1 MNMNINKTLTA
12 AVLAASALAAQAA
25 AADILL
31 SPHPTGFGPPVET
44 FEGFDGL
51 VTTGPTVLGG
61 GVTLTSSIDATLGA
75 FIADLGAN
83 GIWGGSDRFAGIG
96 DLSGFGGETVGSM
109 TFAFAAPAFAAGVF
123 LNHYVP
129 PGGSASV
136 TIEALG
142 SGDSVLESQKLT
154 VFTDP
159 LGYDAGLFVGVNRPT
174 ADLFGLRI
182 SGDGFVLDDLFVTQS
197 EIASVP
203 LPAAALLLGGAL
215 GLMGLMPRRRPAR

>member
-1 MNMNINKTLTA
+1 MKLHPT
-12 AVLAASALAAQAA
+12 LAAALLAGGSLVALPAT
-25 AADILL
+25 ADILL
-31 SPHPTGFGPPVET
+31 SPHPTGFGVPVET

-51 VTTGPTVLGG
+51 VTMGPTALGG
-61 GVTLTSSIDATLGA
+61 GVILTSTIDSTLGA
-75 FIADLGAN
+75 YVADLGAN
-83 GIWGGSDRFAGIG
+83 GIWGGADRFAGIG
-96 DLSGFGGETVGSM
+96 DLSGFGSATVGSM
-109 TFAFAAPAFAAGVF
+109 TFSFATPAFAAGVF

-129 PGGSASV
+129 PGGRASV

-159 LGYDAGLFVGVNRPT
+159 SSYDAGLFVGVNRPT
-174 ADLFGLRI
+174 ADLLGLRI

-215 GLMGLMPRRRPAR
+215 GLMGLMPRRRPGQ